1 MIEAPFRWDDVPS
14 GPRANVRQQTDKH
27 LGQVAEGGCHGLAG
41 RFQAGPRLG
50 PERKQRGEWYFHVS
64 STDGDRVKN

>member
-27 LGQVAEGGCHGLAG
+27 LGQVAEGGCHGKAG
-41 RFQAGPRLG
+41 EGGERQGEEKESLKAKNPGPSLL
-50 PERKQRGEWYFHVS
+50 
-64 STDGDRVKN
+64 